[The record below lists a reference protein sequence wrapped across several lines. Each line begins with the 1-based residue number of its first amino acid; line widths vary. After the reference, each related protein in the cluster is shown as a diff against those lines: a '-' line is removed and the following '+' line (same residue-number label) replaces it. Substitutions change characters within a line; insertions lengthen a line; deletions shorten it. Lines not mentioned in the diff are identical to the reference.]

1 MPILKLLF
9 KKSKLTLRT
18 NLTKTEYN
26 TQTTGKPTVTF
37 VLDIHSFHFNC
48 IAVQQNNTFAFY
60 LKKKPKNLKIYKNMS
75 RKHLPSFSFSVQFF
89 SKAGFYSS
97 LKNSLHVLLS

>member
-9 KKSKLTLRT
+9 KNSKLTLRT

-60 LKKKPKNLKIYKNMS
+60 LKKKTQKPKNIQKYVSKTFAFVFI
-75 RKHLPSFSFSVQFF
+75 FSSVFF
-89 SKAGFYSS
+89 KGRF
-97 LKNSLHVLLS
+97 L

>member
-1 MPILKLLF
+1 MPILKLLL

-60 LKKKPKNLKIYKNMS
+60 LKKKTQKPK
-75 RKHLPSFSFSVQFF
+75 KHIQKYVSKTFAFVFIFSSVFF
-89 SKAGFYSS
+89 QRQVFIA
-97 LKNSLHVLLS
+97 V